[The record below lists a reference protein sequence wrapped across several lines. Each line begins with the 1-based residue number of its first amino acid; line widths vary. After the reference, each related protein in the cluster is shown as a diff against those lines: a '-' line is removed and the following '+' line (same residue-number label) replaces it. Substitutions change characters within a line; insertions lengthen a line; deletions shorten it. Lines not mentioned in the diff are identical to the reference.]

1 MLMRKIYTCTLLIVL
16 LWVPSWARA
25 QNKPDLVIKAPF
37 VLPGY
42 ALAGGTYPM
51 SAVIANKGTNGSQ
64 FNCIGYYLSTDNVWD
79 AADAYLGA
87 SCQTLI
93 FPGQSGTCS
102 IMGTIPPFTAPGSY
116 YLVLVADPLN
126 AEQESDETN
135 NVVSFPVAVAT
146 GGSVLPDLELWRPS
160 LSFSTVPAGGSTGA
174 FTFIFNRGPGSAGPY
189 EIGFFLSADTVF
201 SASNDVFLG
210 LVTGGSLSTPSGT
223 IHSAPVLTVPRS
235 TAPGNY
241 YLVLVADPRNVIAES
256 NERNNSRALALRVT
270 GAVTAVAAMAS
281 KGVNAYPNPVARGSR
296 ITVQLDEGD
305 NDKPAQLTFC
315 DAQGRQ
321 VAQYTAAAVGRQVA
335 FDTQG
340 IPAGM
345 YLLRI
350 AGERTNTT
358 RRLVIE

>member
-1 MLMRKIYTCTLLIVL
+1 MKKIYPCWLLIVL
-16 LWVPSWARA
+16 LWAPTWAWA

-37 VLPGY
+37 VVPSY
-42 ALAGGTYPM
+42 ALAGATYSM
-51 SAVIANKGTNGSQ
+51 SAVIANQGTNGSQ

-87 SCQTLI
+87 SCQTLM

-102 IMGTIPPFTAPGSY
+102 IMGTIPPFTAPGNY

-135 NVVSFPVAVAT
+135 NVMSFPVAVAT

-201 SASNDVFLG
+201 STSNDVFLG
-210 LVTGGSLSTPSGT
+210 LVTGGGLTTPSGT

-256 NERNNSRALALRVT
+256 NENNNSRALGLRVT
-270 GAVTAVAAMAS
+270 GAVTAVTATVS
-281 KGVNAYPNPVARGSR
+281 KGVDVYPNPVTRGSH
-296 ITVQLDEGD
+296 ISVLMDEGD
-305 NDKPAQLTFC
+305 NNKPAHLSFC
-315 DAQGRQ
+315 DALGRE
-321 VAQYTAAAVGRQVA
+321 AAHYIIIATGRQVA
-335 FDTQG
+335 FNTQDLPTG
-340 IPAGM
+340 L
-345 YLLRI
+345 YVLRI
-350 AGERTNTT
+350 TGGRTTTT
-358 RRLVIE
+358 RRLVVE